1 MDYRLSISEV
11 LNNSFENLEKYKIG
25 AQKQATDQKEKIV
38 NPYTAL
44 NQSIQQANDLKS
56 QEKVLLHNSVSDLL

>member
-25 AQKQATDQKEKIV
+25 AQKQATDHGFGKNAARLRVNKTRMFRFFLKMSFERSSYLKKHIV
-38 NPYTAL
+38 
-44 NQSIQQANDLKS
+44 
-56 QEKVLLHNSVSDLL
+56 